1 MVYNLASPVYG
12 HQTNRLGTVMTTTK
26 RPKRPDGY
34 KLGRSDY
41 LPYSVQIECLTSNP
55 LSRVESKYSCLN
67 PFPGSVLIDAC
78 AAPGMKTSQALAN
91 IYPDGKCIAV
101 ERNAKRFKTLN
112 DLLEKHTVVAA
123 DNVNNPNIET
133 IRGDFLEMNPD
144 DYSNVEY
151 IMVDPTCSGSGL
163 SFSTT
168 IEKDAERITKLS
180 NLQVMIL
187 KHALKFRGLKKI
199 VYSTCS
205 VFEEENENVIQ
216 EILAENSE
224 FKLARALPAWNRRCA
239 QDKCLKVDPEKDL
252 CTGFFVA
259 VLVKRKKFR
268 QTTHDI

>member
-1 MVYNLASPVYG
+1 
-12 HQTNRLGTVMTTTK
+12 
-26 RPKRPDGY
+26 
-34 KLGRSDY
+34 
-41 LPYSVQIECLTSNP
+41 
-55 LSRVESKYSCLN
+55 
-67 PFPGSVLIDAC
+67 
-78 AAPGMKTSQALAN
+78 MKTSQALAN

-101 ERNAKRFKTLN
+101 ERNAKRFQTLN
-112 DLLEKHTVVAA
+112 DLLDKHNAV
-123 DNVNNPNIET
+123 DVNSTNIET
-133 IRGDFLEMNPD
+133 IREDFLQMNPD

-151 IMVDPTCSGSGL
+151 IMIDPTCSGSGL
-163 SFSTT
+163 STSV
-168 IEKDAERITKLS
+168 EKDAERITKLS

-216 EILAENSE
+216 EVLKDCGKQ
-224 FKLARALPAWNRRCA
+224 FKLVKALPAWNHRRCA

-268 QTTHDI
+268 ETAHTY